1 MCFIK
6 STLVFVFCVSFAF
19 SQDIIATVK
28 VDAGLIQNLEKQIFE
43 DMEQNIKQ
51 FVNNRKWT
59 TDKFGTTEKIKM
71 NILVKLTDQVSL
83 GKYKG
88 SVQIQSSR
96 PIFNTSYESIMLN
109 FLDRDFNI
117 DYQQF
122 QTIEF
127 NDNTYIT
134 NLGSILAFY
143 AYVVLALDYDS
154 FSKLGGNI
162 YLDKALQTLNNAQQK
177 GDGAWET
184 NSGQNSRYWF
194 FENLNSPQFKDF
206 REATYLY
213 HRLGFD
219 TMQKNAKD
227 GKAEES
233 RAKMLDALSL
243 LKKCN
248 DVRPSSTLLRTY
260 FNTKETELVSIFQES
275 SSIEKARI
283 YELLRVMDPTNLDKY
298 EKLK

>member
-1 MCFIK
+1 MCIIK
-6 STLVFVFCVSFAF
+6 STFLFVFCVYSSF
-19 SQDIIATVK
+19 SQDIVATVK
-28 VDAGLIQNLEKQIFE
+28 VDPTLIQNFEKQIFD

-51 FVNNRKWT
+51 FVNTRKWT
-59 TDKFGTTEKIKM
+59 PDKYGTAEKIKM
-71 NILVKLTDQVSL
+71 NILVKLTEQPSV

-117 DYQQF
+117 DYLQF
-122 QTIEF
+122 QTIDF
-127 NDNTYIT
+127 NDNTYLN

-143 AYVVLALDYDS
+143 CYIVLALDYDS
-154 FSKLGGNI
+154 FSKFGGNV
-162 YLDKALQTLNNAQQK
+162 YLDKAQQTLNNAQQK
-177 GDGAWET
+177 NEGAWES
-184 NSGQNSRYWF
+184 NSGQNSRYWL

-206 REATYLY
+206 REATYIY

-227 GKAEES
+227 GKPEES
-233 RAKMLDALSL
+233 RAKMLDAITL

-248 DVRPSSTLLRTY
+248 DVRPSSTLFRTY
-260 FNTKETELVSIFQES
+260 FNTKETELISIFQEAS
-275 SSIEKARI
+275 SAEKARI
-283 YELLRVMDPTNLDKY
+283 YEMLRVMDPTNLDKY